1 MARID
6 IFFTSWII
14 IWFILYYINIFP
26 YNPKIV
32 IIFAII
38 ICTIILFSMIYNN
51 VNKIYIGSF
60 IIIFFLTKLV
70 PYYCLKDTLCNEM
83 DIYFSI
89 LLFIIYL
96 TYLKI
101 LFGNATEIINK
112 TYIKNICYGE
122 KAPLPVKLFY
132 YIRDFFI

>member
-14 IWFILYYINIFP
+14 IWFLLYYINIFP

-32 IIFAII
+32 LICAII
-38 ICTIILFSMIYNN
+38 VCTIILFSMLYNN

-60 IIIFFLTKLV
+60 IIIFFITKLI
-70 PYYCLKDTLCNEM
+70 PYYCLKDTICNEN

-112 TYIKNICYGE
+112 TYVTNLCYGE
-122 KAPLPVKLFY
+122 KAPIPVKIFY

>member
-14 IWFILYYINIFP
+14 IWFILYYINLFP

-32 IIFAII
+32 VISALIVCIV
-38 ICTIILFSMIYNN
+38 ILFTMIYNN
-51 VNKIYIGSF
+51 VNKIYICSF
-60 IIIFFLTKLV
+60 ISILFLTKLL
-70 PYYCLKDTLCNEM
+70 PYYFLKDTICNEI

-89 LLFIIYL
+89 IIFMIYL
-96 TYLKI
+96 IYLKI
-101 LFGNATEIINK
+101 LFGNVSDVLNK

-122 KAPLPVKLFY
+122 KAPLPLKLFY
-132 YIRDFFI
+132 SIRDFFI

>member
-14 IWFILYYINIFP
+14 IWFILYYINLFP

-32 IIFAII
+32 VISALIVCI
-38 ICTIILFSMIYNN
+38 IILFTMIYNN
-51 VNKIYIGSF
+51 VNKIYICSF
-60 IIIFFLTKLV
+60 ISIFFLTKLL
-70 PYYCLKDTLCNEM
+70 PYYFLKDTICNEI

-89 LLFIIYL
+89 IIFMIYL
-96 TYLKI
+96 IYLKI
-101 LFGNATEIINK
+101 LFGNVSDFLNK

-122 KAPLPVKLFY
+122 KAPIPLKLFY
-132 YIRDFFI
+132 SIRDFFI

>member
-14 IWFILYYINIFP
+14 IWFILYYINLFP

-32 IIFAII
+32 VISALIVCI
-38 ICTIILFSMIYNN
+38 IILFTMIYNN
-51 VNKIYIGSF
+51 VNKLYICSF
-60 IIIFFLTKLV
+60 ISILLLTKLL
-70 PYYCLKDTLCNEM
+70 PYYFLKDTICNEI

-89 LLFIIYL
+89 IIFMIYL
-96 TYLKI
+96 IYLKI
-101 LFGNATEIINK
+101 LFGNVSDVLNK

-122 KAPLPVKLFY
+122 KAPLPLKLFY
-132 YIRDFFI
+132 SIRDFFI